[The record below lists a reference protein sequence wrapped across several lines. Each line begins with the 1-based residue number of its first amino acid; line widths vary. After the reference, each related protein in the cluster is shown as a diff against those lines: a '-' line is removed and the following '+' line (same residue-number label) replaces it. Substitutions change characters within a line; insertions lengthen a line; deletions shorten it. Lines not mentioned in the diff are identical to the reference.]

1 MSIYSYVLRYD
12 DGVAPNPF
20 FDFCTLAVCKP
31 VIRRKAQVG
40 DWIIGTGSKEN
51 VNYDDDIPRII
62 YAMQVQEVL
71 PLTAYYE
78 DSRFEKKK
86 PRPFP
91 TLWTG
96 DNFYRNW
103 DGKIIQM
110 ESVHSNVDSSENL
123 ENKEHDL
130 CGVNVLISQKFKY
143 WGRKA
148 IKLPDKFQI
157 YVKKGQGHK
166 KITDETLIS
175 KFEKWYDKQ
184 YPPFKMVPCQPLF
197 PIDEGGDYIL
207 DKMSPVK
214 CFREDCK
221 PEQEEEVI

>member
-12 DGVAPNPF
+12 DGVAPNPYYGY
-20 FDFCTLAVCKP
+20 CTLAVCKP

-51 VNYDDDIPRII
+51 VNLEDDIPRII
-62 YAMQVQEVL
+62 YAMRVQEVL
-71 PLTAYYE
+71 PLTAYY
-78 DSRFEKKK
+78 DDPRFEKKK
-86 PRPFP
+86 PRPFT

-103 DGKIIQM
+103 DKNIIQM
-110 ESVHSNVDSSENL
+110 ESVHSNADSSENL

-130 CGVNVLISQKFKY
+130 SGINVLISENFKY

-148 IKLPDKFQI
+148 IKLPDEFQNF
-157 YVKKGQGHK
+157 VKKGQAHK

-175 KFEKWYDKQ
+175 KFEKWYDNQ
-184 YPPFKMVPCQPLF
+184 HPPFKMVPCQPLF
-197 PIDEGGDYIL
+197 PIDESGDYIF
-207 DKMSPVK
+207 DKMSAVK
-214 CFREDCK
+214 CFRVDCK
-221 PEQEEEVI
+221 PETEEEII